1 MNKKLFLSLLVG
13 GSVILTGCN
22 KKISQFDSSYFSVN
36 PNPLEVA
43 GNNVPGTVTGKIP
56 AKVFVKNAEV
66 TVTPYLTINGQEV
79 ASQPYT
85 YQGEK
90 VRGNSSVISYD
101 QGGTMTIPVSYAYQP
116 GMEDATLSL
125 SFDVKQGNNQYVL
138 PRVTVAKG
146 VNTTATIADAA
157 TATPA
162 IAPDKFQRVI
172 SEKYSADIKFLINK
186 ANIRDTE
193 LRSEGM
199 QQFNQQLANA
209 SADSTR
215 QIKEINIQSQAS
227 PEGGVEYNEKL
238 AQKREENT
246 TAYLNQHLKD
256 QNITNF
262 GELTAQFTAQDW
274 EGFQRLVAESNIQD
288 KELIL
293 SVLQMYDDPEVREK
307 EIRNMSAVF
316 DQLAIEILPQL
327 RYSRLTAT
335 VDVIGKSD
343 EQIQAAYESAPK
355 SLTVDEL
362 LYCATLTNDNN
373 KKIDIYQTA
382 ANIYSNDYRAFNNLG
397 ACQFNNGDYTSA
409 AANFKKALSL
419 NSSCGEANVNLGL
432 ISLINNEYSKANEQ
446 LGNARGIEAASE
458 ALGVYYLKTGD
469 NKAAVKAFGDTK
481 SNNAALAQIL
491 TKDYSKAKKTLAS
504 ITSPDATTYYLMAVL
519 GARTNNEQMVLS
531 NLRQA
536 SKLDSSLA
544 SKAAIDPEFT
554 NFNLSSL

>member
-1 MNKKLFLSLLVG
+1 MNKKLIFSLLVG
-13 GSVILTGCN
+13 GAVALTGCN

-36 PNPLEVA
+36 PNPLEVS

-66 TVTPYLTINGQEV
+66 TVTPYLTVNGQEI

-90 VRGNSSVISYD
+90 VRGNNSVINYD
-101 QGGTMTIPVSYAYQP
+101 QGGTMTIPVNYAYQS

-125 SFDVKQGNNQYVL
+125 GFDVKQGNKQYVL
-138 PRVTVAKG
+138 PRVNVAKG
-146 VNTTATIADAA
+146 VNTTANIVDAS
-157 TATPA
+157 TTTPV

-172 SEKYSADIKFLINK
+172 SEKYSADIKFLINQ

-199 QQFNQQLANA
+199 QQFNQQLADA

-246 TAYLNQHLKD
+246 SAYLNKHL
-256 QNITNF
+256 QNENISF

-274 EGFQRLVAESNIQD
+274 EGFQRLVSESNIQD

-307 EIRNMSAVF
+307 EIRNMSAIF

-343 EQIQAAYESAPK
+343 EQIQAAFETDPK
-355 SLTVDEL
+355 SLSVDEL
-362 LYCATLTNDNN
+362 LYCATLTDDNN
-373 KKIDIYQTA
+373 KKIEIYQTA
-382 ANIYSNDYRAFNNLG
+382 ANIYGNDYRTFNNLG
-397 ACQFNNGDYTSA
+397 ACQFINGDYTSA

-419 NSSCGEANVNLGL
+419 NPSCDEANVNLGL
-432 ISLINNEYSKANEQ
+432 ISMLNNENSKANEY
-446 LGNARGIEAASE
+446 LGNAGGIDAASE

-469 NKAAVKAFGDTK
+469 AKTAVKEFGDTK

-519 GARTNNEQMVLS
+519 GARTNNEQMVVS

-536 SKLDSSLA
+536 AKLDSSLA
-544 SKAAIDPEFT
+544 AKALKDPEFT

>member
-1 MNKKLFLSLLVG
+1 MNKKLIFSLLVG
-13 GSVILTGCN
+13 GAVALTGCN

-36 PNPLEVA
+36 PNPLEVS

-66 TVTPYLTINGQEV
+66 TVTPYLSVNGQEI

-90 VRGNSSVISYD
+90 VRGNNSVINYD
-101 QGGTMTIPVSYAYQP
+101 QGGTMTIPVNYAYQS

-125 SFDVKQGNNQYVL
+125 GFDVKQGDKQYVL
-138 PRVTVAKG
+138 PRVNVAKG
-146 VNTTATIADAA
+146 VNTTANIVDAS
-157 TATPA
+157 TTTPV

-172 SEKYSADIKFLINK
+172 SEKYSADIKFLINQ

-199 QQFNQQLANA
+199 QQFNQQLADA

-246 TAYLNQHLKD
+246 SAYLNKHL
-256 QNITNF
+256 QNENISF

-274 EGFQRLVAESNIQD
+274 EGFQRLVSESDIQD

-307 EIRNMSAVF
+307 EIRNMSAIF

-343 EQIQAAYESAPK
+343 EQIQAAFETDPK

-362 LYCATLTNDNN
+362 LYCATLTDDNN
-373 KKIDIYQTA
+373 KKIEIYQTA
-382 ANIYSNDYRAFNNLG
+382 ANIYGNDYRTFNNLG
-397 ACQFNNGDYTSA
+397 ACQFINGDYTSA

-419 NSSCGEANVNLGL
+419 NSSCNEANVNLGL
-432 ISLINNEYSKANEQ
+432 ISMLNNENSKANEY
-446 LGNARGIEAASE
+446 LGNAGGIDAASE

-469 NKAAVKAFGDTK
+469 AKAAVKEFGDTK

-519 GARTNNEQMVLS
+519 GARTNNEQMVVS

-536 SKLDSSLA
+536 AKLDSSLA
-544 SKAAIDPEFT
+544 AKALKDPEFT

>member
-1 MNKKLFLSLLVG
+1 MNKKLIFSLLVG
-13 GSVILTGCN
+13 GAVALTGCN

-36 PNPLEVA
+36 PNPLEVS

-66 TVTPYLTINGQEV
+66 TVTPYLTVNGQEI

-90 VRGNSSVISYD
+90 VRGNNSVINYD
-101 QGGTMTIPVSYAYQP
+101 QGGTMTIPVNYAYQS

-125 SFDVKQGNNQYVL
+125 GFDVKQGDKQYVL
-138 PRVTVAKG
+138 PRVNVAKG
-146 VNTTATIADAA
+146 VNTTANIVDAS
-157 TATPA
+157 TTTPV

-172 SEKYSADIKFLINK
+172 SEKYSADIKFLINQ

-199 QQFNQQLANA
+199 QQFNQQLADA

-246 TAYLNQHLKD
+246 SAYLNKHL
-256 QNITNF
+256 QNENISF

-274 EGFQRLVAESNIQD
+274 EGFQRLVSESDIQD

-307 EIRNMSAVF
+307 EIRNMSAIF

-343 EQIQAAYESAPK
+343 EQIQAAFETDPK

-362 LYCATLTNDNN
+362 LYCATLTDDNN
-373 KKIDIYQTA
+373 KKIEIYQTA
-382 ANIYSNDYRAFNNLG
+382 ANIYGNDYRTFNNLG
-397 ACQFNNGDYTSA
+397 ACQFINGDYTSA

-419 NSSCGEANVNLGL
+419 NSSCNEANVNLGL
-432 ISLINNEYSKANEQ
+432 ISMLNNENSKANEY
-446 LGNARGIEAASE
+446 LGNAGGIDAASE

-469 NKAAVKAFGDTK
+469 AKTAVKEFGDTK

-519 GARTNNEQMVLS
+519 GARTNNEQMVVS

-536 SKLDSSLA
+536 AKLDSSLA
-544 SKAAIDPEFT
+544 AKALKDPEFT